1 MSLLDE
7 LLTSVKSRLRT
18 ADAAADDPK
27 PLPEKDGPANPNT
40 DNFSEIE
47 TVRQHQPGPAPAVLS
62 PTTTSSNSDELA
74 EVQITQVIQTSEGKQ
89 QEIDPNRFRVYNT
102 TRNQS
107 LDIVIGSQAIS
118 RSMAGIQG
126 DDNS

>member
-1 MSLLDE
+1 MSFLEE
-7 LLTSVKSRLRT
+7 LLTSVKSRLHT
-18 ADAAADDPK
+18 ADAAADDPT
-27 PLPEKDGPANPNT
+27 PLPKEDGPANPKI
-40 DNFSEIE
+40 DNFSGTE
-47 TVRQHQPGPAPAVLS
+47 TVRQHQPVPAPAVLS
-62 PTTTSSNSDELA
+62 PTTTSSNSDELT

-118 RSMAGIQG
+118 RSMTGIQG